1 MELARFPFAR
11 LLLVASFSLA
21 GVAGCVDTYS
31 QDPKVAAAYAG
42 AAAGV
47 AVAQA
52 VAASKSSDST
62 AGGDSLASPASHLRA
77 LRDYTLRAINR
88 IRADHSLPALTPSDS
103 LNEFA
108 QRGSEW
114 LEQDHQP
121 RHHLLSDARCTA
133 RCGENQGRA
142 EGEFAGPAEEQID
155 AALRAMMKDEG
166 DPRANLLSTNWRF
179 VGLGITNPGG
189 AMFLTV
195 DFTDVAF

>member
-1 MELARFPFAR
+1 MRPA
-11 LLLVASFSLA
+11 LLVAPFALSLA
-21 GVAGCVDTYS
+21 FLAGCVDTYS

-52 VAASKSSDST
+52 VAASKSSDSL
-62 AGGDSLASPASHLRA
+62 ASGDSLASPASHLRA

-121 RHHLLSDARCTA
+121 RHHLLSDARCS

-142 EGEFAGPAEEQID
+142 AGEIAGPAEEQID

-166 DPRANLLSTNWRF
+166 DPRANLLSASWRF

-189 AMFLTV
+189 AMFFTV